1 MTGRHGPSAAAGWW
15 RRRHCGE
22 LLALE
27 GSRRMKWAR
36 HETACQAGLGQGVD
50 VLVAGR
56 PQVGG
61 LLRGDHDG
69 ARAEELRVRALIP
82 LLSAPRAGPVSGSLA
97 RVFKGEGRRPIDE
110 VEGEQGQQQQT
121 RDAQESYPRRSSV
134 RVSVGGHPRQSRRRA
149 PVYIARW
156 RKAEVAEPA
165 LPRPSPTR
173 GDSIHG
179 RESWRKRVGVL
190 AAFPSTPET
199 RYHAGTRTQRV
210 VEGRTA
216 LLSRTGGSSH
226 YGWTQLRSSPENPGR
241 FRLSSEVK
249 GLTPSRG
256 TVHWVPRCVHPRP
269 PFEFDEART
278 LFTLSSWAPGND
290 ARSYDVSPDGQ
301 LVFMVRA
308 PDADDPR
315 ASATG
320 LRGSPGTQRSRS
332 RSHRRRLPAS
342 PVRRVSTARP
352 SPRASGPL
360 PRPLA
365 PSPRPLPR
373 PGPRPRPCGRS
384 PRGHVRGPRAPG
396 REGWA
401 GGSRREATP

>member
-1 MTGRHGPSAAAGWW
+1 VTGRHGPSAAAGWW

-173 GDSIHG
+173 GDSIHW
-179 RESWRKRVGVL
+179 RESWRKRVGIE
-190 AAFPSTPET
+190 STDYVDGVP
-199 RYHAGTRTQRV
+199 RGTTL
-210 VEGRTA
+210 EA
-216 LLSRTGGSSH
+216 
-226 YGWTQLRSSPENPGR
+226 
-241 FRLSSEVK
+241 LSSLPVY
-249 GLTPSRG
+249 SRDA
-256 TVHWVPRCVHPRP
+256 VPRRNPDP
-269 PFEFDEART
+269 ARGRRT
-278 LFTLSSWAPGND
+278 N
-290 ARSYDVSPDGQ
+290 
-301 LVFMVRA
+301 
-308 PDADDPR
+308 
-315 ASATG
+315 SATI
-320 LRGSPGTQRSRS
+320 T
-332 RSHRRRLPAS
+332 HRRLQPLWLD
-342 PVRRVSTARP
+342 STEEL
-352 SPRASGPL
+352 SGE
-360 PRPLA
+360 
-365 PSPRPLPR
+365 
-373 PGPRPRPCGRS
+373 PGA
-384 PRGHVRGPRAPG
+384 VQ
-396 REGWA
+396 
-401 GGSRREATP
+401 TVF